1 MSFSPA
7 DRVANPT
14 IARHVESGR
23 AEARPADDDEVAA
36 FWGKAVIAYADARLA
51 SASLDARLVR
61 AYDAGRIAATA
72 IVRAG
77 GYRPRGGEGHHFVT
91 FDLAGALATD
101 PALRSALDAMNGL
114 RTHRHA
120 LEYEPEDDVD
130 GAVVEEAVRA
140 ATLIINAGADH
151 LHALRPGARAR
162 FKKVRPPRD

>member
-1 MSFSPA
+1 MSSSPA
-7 DRVANPT
+7 DPVPIPA
-14 IARHVESGR
+14 IARHIESGR
-23 AEARPADDDEVAA
+23 AEARVAGDDEVAA
-36 FWGKAVIAYADARLA
+36 FWGKAVVAYADARLA

-91 FDLAGALATD
+91 FDLAGALVTD
-101 PALRSALDAMNGL
+101 PALRTALDAMNGL

-130 GAVVEEAVRA
+130 RAVVDEAVNA
-140 ATLIINAGADH
+140 ATIIINAGADH
-151 LHALRPGARAR
+151 LRALRPGARAR
-162 FKKVRPPRD
+162 FKKVRPPRE

>member
-1 MSFSPA
+1 MSSSPA
-7 DRVANPT
+7 DPVANPT

-23 AEARPADDDEVAA
+23 AEARPAADDEVAA
-36 FWGKAVIAYADARLA
+36 FWGKAVVAHADARLA

-77 GYRPRGGEGHHFVT
+77 GYRTRGGEGHHFVT
-91 FDLAGALATD
+91 FDLAGALVKD
-101 PALRSALDAMNGL
+101 PALRSALDAMNGM

-130 GAVVEEAVRA
+130 RAVVEEAVSA
-140 ATLIINAGADH
+140 ATTIINAGADH
-151 LHALRPGARAR
+151 LRAMRPAARGR